1 MIYFLPLEVLL
12 YCFFDVRGKDER
24 VYFLNTLDQFQRPL
38 DVPRVYG
45 TSALAQPSNQIL
57 CLQGIKAFVPFLRVH
72 RILCNV
78 LHLWALSCSYS
89 QVSFLVVFQLVLFL
103 LEVKVQVYCS
113 LLLV

>member
-45 TSALAQPSNQIL
+45 TFGYAVTKCTRSTIQPNPVSARN
-57 CLQGIKAFVPFLRVH
+57 G
-72 RILCNV
+72 
-78 LHLWALSCSYS
+78 
-89 QVSFLVVFQLVLFL
+89 LVTRA
-103 LEVKVQVYCS
+103 
-113 LLLV
+113 